1 MQEASENART
11 NMQNVKFID
20 MLIGQWMKRT
30 GNDIPHQTEE
40 QAIENLSAQENAQHT
55 LQKRERIIQDLKRR
69 LKESQEAA
77 AFLSTSLETETRN
90 KEEIRMKLNATWESI
105 ETITEYFNYISES
118 LTSFQ
123 QHRVNLSA
131 LFDNII
137 LTQQESIQKLQLSN
151 IKSKDMEDHVTQLKN
166 TLLLREGRLQ
176 EAMMEQNKLCKQLE
190 SSEYELQLQKNELN
204 TCAKEKLIFVKEQ
217 QRLILENENLKSR
230 LQTIEKEKC
239 DIAKS
244 AAQLEN
250 KLLLQEEKMQDV
262 LTEQKKLQKQ
272 VENTESEFHLQK
284 SNLANAHAEEKK
296 ILVEEQQRLL
306 SEFENLQSRMN
317 TLEQDKN
324 NIIEMV
330 AQKNALLSKL
340 QNEILTYKNEIE
352 VMRTNNNEANTKY
365 ETLTE
370 KQNMWDKE
378 SRAKTERIQNLEA
391 TVNAIKQRENKLIND
406 VNRMEKRLTNEVN
419 YSKDLENKLSKAQK
433 NLQFEQEKNTEMQKT
448 LEMTKSNSE
457 HTNIELQQQLKVLQR
472 EKEDII
478 KRDNTKIK
486 NTEVLYEST
495 RAIHAEEMSAL
506 KNDYETQLLELRKTT
521 DSLNDMINNVRRKEN
536 TAVNKSSIKI
546 SNLKYDYKLTTK
558 HNEDFQEKLKEAK
571 EALQMKSPDSIE
583 DRKFNSEFSKSQP
596 NIFTFADNSD
606 DEKDEPPIHTYS
618 MSSRE
623 KRKEI
628 KEQEAKVMSA
638 GRKFFK
644 SRTGQPR
651 TYTKRRY

>member
-11 NMQNVKFID
+11 NTQNVKFID

-40 QAIENLSAQENAQHT
+40 ATESLSAQGNTQHA

-137 LTQQESIQKLQLSN
+137 LKQQETIQKLQLSN

-204 TCAKEKLIFVKEQ
+204 TYAKEKLILVKEQ
-217 QRLILENENLKSR
+217 QRLMLENENLKSR

-244 AAQLEN
+244 AAHLEN

-262 LTEQKKLQKQ
+262 LTEQNKLQKQ
-272 VENTESEFHLQK
+272 VEKTESEFHLQK
-284 SNLANAHAEEKK
+284 SNLASANAEEKK

-306 SEFENLQSRMN
+306 SEFENLQSQMN
-317 TLEQDKN
+317 MLEQDKS
-324 NIIEMV
+324 NIIKMV
-330 AQKNALLSKL
+330 AQKDALLSKL

-352 VMRTNNNEANTKY
+352 VMWTNNNEANTKY

-378 SRAKTERIQNLEA
+378 SRTKTERIQNLEA
-391 TVNAIKQRENKLIND
+391 TVNAIKQRESKLIND
-406 VNRMEKRLTNEVN
+406 VNRMEKKLTNEVN

-433 NLQFEQEKNTEMQKT
+433 NLQFEQEKNNEMQKT

-457 HTNIELQQQLKVLQR
+457 LTNIKLQRELKVLQR

-486 NTEVLYEST
+486 NTEVLYENT
-495 RAIHAEEMSAL
+495 RAMHAEEMSAL
-506 KNDYETQLLELRKTT
+506 KSDYETQLLELKKTT
-521 DSLNDMINNVRRKEN
+521 DSLSDMINNVKRKEN

-558 HNEDFQEKLKEAK
+558 RNEDFQEKLKEAT

-583 DRKFNSEFSKSQP
+583 DRRFNNEFSKSQP

-623 KRKEI
+623 KRKEV